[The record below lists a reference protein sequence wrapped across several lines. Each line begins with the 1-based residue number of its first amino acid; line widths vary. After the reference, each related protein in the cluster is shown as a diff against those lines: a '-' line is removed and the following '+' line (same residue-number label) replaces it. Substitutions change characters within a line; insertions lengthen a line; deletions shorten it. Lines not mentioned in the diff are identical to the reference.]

1 MQNTVLAIKLGLKEI
16 FINSYHILF
25 SSSNFRCELTTVH
38 CDRTES
44 DVKTLRVLT
53 YTQITPLPLR
63 SHTFNPLQ
71 NAPQAR

>member
-1 MQNTVLAIKLGLKEI
+1 MHSLN
-16 FINSYHILF
+16 
-25 SSSNFRCELTTVH
+25 
-38 CDRTES
+38 
-44 DVKTLRVLT
+44 VKTLDVLT